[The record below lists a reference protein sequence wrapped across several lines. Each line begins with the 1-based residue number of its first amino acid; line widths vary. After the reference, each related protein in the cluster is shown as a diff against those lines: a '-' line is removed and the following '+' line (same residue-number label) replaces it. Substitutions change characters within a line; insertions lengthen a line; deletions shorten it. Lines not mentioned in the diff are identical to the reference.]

1 MSKIKFFL
9 LREVASTL
17 HRVGWVCDSLELQRT
32 EALVWKAYSKVFN
45 ALKSDL
51 KRDKFRDD
59 SLNKSDEEYPPK
71 LQ

>member
-17 HRVGWVCDSLELQRT
+17 RQVGWACDSLELQRT
-32 EALVWKAYSKVFN
+32 EALVWKAYDKVYG
-45 ALKSDL
+45 ALE
-51 KRDKFRDD
+51 RHKFRGD

>member
-17 HRVGWVCDSLELQRT
+17 RQVGWVCDSLELQRT
-32 EALVWKAYSKVFN
+32 EALVWKAYDKVYG
-45 ALKSDL
+45 ALE
-51 KRDKFRDD
+51 RHKFRGDD
-59 SLNKSDEEYPPK
+59 LYKSGGEYPTK